1 MRLKLTNPRDAFAA
15 ASVNSGA
22 SELDTVAVA
31 ELLRAEL
38 TARGNATRTMLVRR
52 VQQIV
57 SPLLALDRETILAV
71 CSDLEC
77 AGDVNE
83 SPGGL
88 LFATPLRAISVGP
101 MEFRVVGS
109 TPIALL
115 QSKLPGTWTS
125 HGVIRDC
132 RIDRSTDEQWRAAI
146 ASEGGVI
153 ISPDTWA
160 GFDTAPKAD
169 SEWLASL
176 DARLALP
183 LRPDSVRQRDASL
196 SWKALLTGVDG
207 VRWMAGDAQCKARL
221 WRAWNEYGYW
231 VFAWTEGGD
240 PLTSACQP
248 LTNDEAARSLFAIAR
263 TSDTPVVLE
272 PRQQDGASEVTIPHW
287 LPRAE
292 YRYLSVFAAARTRK
306 GSETTWSVPDDQLNK
321 TLSVLR
327 ERLGVSFRSL

>member
-1 MRLKLTNPRDAFAA
+1 MHSPLPQLILVRQ
-15 ASVNSGA
+15 SQ
-22 SELDTVAVA
+22 LDTVAVA

-57 SPLLALDRETILAV
+57 APLLALERETVLAA
-71 CSDLEC
+71 CSDLER

-83 SPGGL
+83 APGGV
-88 LFATPLRAISVGP
+88 LFATPLRAIRLGP
-101 MEFRVVGS
+101 MEFRIVGS
-109 TPIALL
+109 MPIALL

-125 HGVIRDC
+125 HGVIRNC
-132 RIDRSTDEQWRAAI
+132 RIDQGTDEEWRATV

-153 ISPDTWA
+153 ISPETWA

-169 SEWLASL
+169 SGWLASL

-183 LRPDSVRQRDASL
+183 SRPGGVLQRDGPFRGRPCLQAQTAS
-196 SWKALLTGVDG
+196 
-207 VRWMAGDAQCKARL
+207 AGWQATPSAMARL

-231 VFAWTEGGD
+231 VFAWTEGGH
-240 PLTSACQP
+240 PSTSACQP

-263 TSDTPVVLE
+263 TSDTPVILE
-272 PRQQDGASEVTIPHW
+272 LRKQDGVSELTIPHW

-292 YRYLSVFAAARTRK
+292 YRYLSVFAAARSRK
-306 GSETTWSVPDDQLNK
+306 GSETTWSVPDDQLSN
-321 TLSVLR
+321 TMSVLR
-327 ERLGVSFRSL
+327 ERLGVSFR